1 MRQLI
6 AEGVARLR
14 ICKIA
19 ALFAPP
25 HNGIHHAADQLPYR
39 SFALL
44 RPGLSVEIFAGDD
57 ICRRLRPALWHFN
70 VFLAEDRHALLV
82 SDQSRALLPFD
93 HVEGRLLPVGKVPL
107 ETQTFSRAGRGLLCS
122 RICGRGIPAQSMF
135 HRGHPSLRAL
145 GSPLARGGTLLFYSS
160 ASHRGAALRF
170 RGWAEANATLIRS
183 DRENGQRKKSRP
195 LYGRT

>member
-70 VFLAEDRHALLV
+70 VFLSEDRHALLV
-82 SDQSRALLPFD
+82 SNQCRALLPFD
-93 HVEGRLLPVGKVPL
+93 RVEGRLLPIGKIPL
-107 ETQTFSRAGRGLLCS
+107 EAQTSSRAARGLLCG
-122 RICGRGIPAQSMF
+122 RIRGRGIPAQCMF
-135 HRGHPSLRAL
+135 HRSHPFLRAL
-145 GSPLARGGTLLFYSS
+145 GSPLARGNPPSLLLSRL
-160 ASHRGAALRF
+160 HRGVAPRF
-170 RGWAEANATLIRS
+170 RVWAKGNATLMPA
-183 DRENGQRKKSRP
+183 DRESGH
-195 LYGRT
+195 